1 VKATAEARDHPE
13 GDLLVKG
20 SGLVVPEKMSNR
32 HLVLVGSGHTK
43 KKRIASLTRTSSGR
57 GKVQLGGKFRADL
70 YAKLTEGE
78 KEQIERLEQEIPAE
92 SLTRRPACC
101 IVPS

>member
-20 SGLVVPEKMSNR
+20 SGLVVPEKDVKPPSR
-32 HLVLVGSGHTK
+32 PRGFGTHE